1 MAFVYILESL
11 GTGRYYIGS
20 SNDAKKRLEK
30 HNAAQVP
37 ATKNFRPYRQVFLA
51 EYDDMKTA
59 RRVELRLKGLK
70 RRDYI
75 TRIIES
81 GKITF

>member
-11 GTGRYYIGS
+11 RTGRYYIGS

-37 ATKNFRPYRQVFLA
+37 ATKNFKPYRLVFLK
-51 EYDDMKTA
+51 EYDDMKIA

-75 TRIIES
+75 AKIIEN

>member
-11 GTGRYYIGS
+11 KTGRYYIGS
-20 SNDAKKRLEK
+20 TNDAKKRLES

-37 ATKNFRPYRQVFLA
+37 ATRNFRPYRQVFLA
-51 EYDDMKTA
+51 RYDDMKTA

-75 TRIIES
+75 AKIIES